1 MEELTSLYDEGN
13 PVDEIFLDI
22 QKAFDT
28 VPHQR
33 LLYKLEKVGIQGDL
47 LQWIASFLSERK
59 QKVVIG
65 NSYSNWCKIWSG
77 VPQGSV
83 LGPLLFI
90 IFINDLPEAIRSSCS
105 IFADDTKILK
115 SINSMED
122 ADSLQEDLI
131 AMEEWSKLWKLTFN
145 PTKCHVL
152 HIGKKNPQ
160 YMYHLDNYLL
170 PEVTSEKDLGIII
183 NHDLM
188 AEENVLHQVKK
199 ANKMLGIIRRTFS
212 YLNKDS
218 FLLLYKTYVR
228 PHLEYCQQAYQ
239 PYLIQDTQC
248 LEKVQRR
255 ATKLVQ
261 SIEHMSYEERL
272 KELKLYTLEDRRVR
286 ADMLAVYKIIH
297 GYTDVK
303 MSKLFQL
310 KEGSKTRG
318 HGFKL
323 VVPKCSNTDIRRN
336 FFSQRVIVPWNMLS
350 DDVVNS
356 VNPDQFKRNYD
367 KHMLKC

>member
-1 MEELTSLYDEGN
+1 
-13 PVDEIFLDI
+13 
-22 QKAFDT
+22 
-28 VPHQR
+28 
-33 LLYKLEKVGIQGDL
+33 
-47 LQWIASFLSERK
+47 
-59 QKVVIG
+59 
-65 NSYSNWCKIWSG
+65 
-77 VPQGSV
+77 
-83 LGPLLFI
+83 
-90 IFINDLPEAIRSSCS
+90 
-105 IFADDTKILK
+105 
-115 SINSMED
+115 
-122 ADSLQEDLI
+122 
-131 AMEEWSKLWKLTFN
+131 
-145 PTKCHVL
+145 
-152 HIGKKNPQ
+152 
-160 YMYHLDNYLL
+160 
-170 PEVTSEKDLGIII
+170 
-183 NHDLM
+183 M
-188 AEENVLHQVKK
+188 AKENVIYQVKK
-199 ANKMLGIIRRTFS
+199 ANKMLGIIGRTFS

-239 PYLIQDTQC
+239 PYLIQDTQS

-323 VVPKCSNTDIRRN
+323 AVPKCSNTDIRRK
-336 FFSQRVIVPWNMLS
+336 FSSQRVNVPWNMLS
-350 DDVVNS
+350 DDVVNR